1 MALPMLWCGPSSVSE
16 RRHDAHVR
24 PGGDA
29 RAIFVRLPAVRT
41 AARGA
46 VLMDINTMFGVLLTA
61 FLVIVVLCVKP
72 LGSYIADVMQLPGD
86 TQARHDRQVRP
97 NFVLRTGARFEAL
110 LYRLSGID
118 PRQEMSWT
126 RYAIA
131 LLLFNVLGAVVVYG
145 LQRLQLFFPLN
156 PQRFAAVS
164 PDSSFNT
171 AVSFI
176 TNTNWQGYS
185 GESTMGYLVQMAGLA
200 VQNFLS
206 AATGI
211 VVAIALIRG
220 FARHTVKTIGNFWG
234 DVPRATLHVL
244 LPLSAVLAL
253 VLVSQ
258 GEMQNF
264 DGYKDATTVEKITY
278 QNPKTDA
285 DGNPIKDAAGNPVTE
300 TATTQTQTLPM
311 GPIASQEAIKELGTN
326 GGGFYNAN
334 SAHPYENP
342 TPLTNLL
349 EMLAI
354 FIIPFALT
362 YTFGK
367 MVGDTRQ
374 GWVVLAAMLILFV
387 PLVMMAFHS
396 EQQGNPLIAK
406 QGIDQVAS
414 AAQPGG
420 NMEGKETR
428 FGIAASALFAA
439 VTTATSCGAVNS
451 MHDSMTP
458 LGGFV
463 PLFLIELGEVAPG
476 GVGTGMYSIL
486 IFAILGVFIAGL
498 MIGRTPEYIG
508 KKIEALEM
516 KLASIFIL
524 TTPFVVL
531 IGTAVAVVTVAGKAG
546 VANPGAHGFS
556 EILYAFSSAA
566 NNNGSAFAG
575 LSANTVF
582 YNVSTGLAMFIA
594 RFWPI
599 VAALAIAGSLAAKKR
614 VPVTEGTM
622 PTHGPLFVALL
633 VGSILLIGVLTYV
646 PALALGPVVEHFMLA
661 AAAK

>member
-1 MALPMLWCGPSSVSE
+1 MSANALFGLLLFAFLG
-16 RRHDAHVR
+16 
-24 PGGDA
+24 
-29 RAIFVRLPAVRT
+29 I
-41 AARGA
+41 A
-46 VLMDINTMFGVLLTA
+46 VLCA
-61 FLVIVVLCVKP
+61 KP
-72 LGSYIADVMQLPGD
+72 LGSYIADVMEG
-86 TQARHDRQVRP
+86 RS
-97 NFVLRTGARFEAL
+97 NFALRAGGRFEGL
-110 LYRLSGID
+110 IYRLCAVDS
-118 PRQEMSWT
+118 REEMSWKQ
-126 RYAIA
+126 YAIA
-131 LLLFNVLGAVVVYG
+131 LLLFNVLGAVTVYG
-145 LQRLQLFFPLN
+145 LQRLQLFLPLN
-156 PQRFAAVS
+156 PQKFAAVS
-164 PDSSFNT
+164 ADSSFNT
-171 AVSFI
+171 AISFI
-176 TNTNWQGYS
+176 TNTNWQGYA

-211 VVAIALIRG
+211 AVAIALTRG
-220 FARHTVKTIGNFWG
+220 FARHTVKTIGNFWV
-234 DVPRATLHVL
+234 DVTRATLYVL
-244 LPLSAVLAL
+244 LPISVVLAL

-258 GEMQNF
+258 GVIQNF
-264 DGYKDATTVEKITY
+264 NGYKDATTVEKITY

-285 DGNPIKDAAGNPVTE
+285 AGNPIKDAAGNAVTE

-342 TPLTNLL
+342 TALANLL

-374 GWVVLAAMLILFV
+374 GWVILAAILILFV
-387 PLVMMAFHS
+387 PLVLLAFHS
-396 EQQGNPLIAK
+396 EQNGSPLVAH

-414 AAQPGG
+414 AVQAGG

-439 VTTATSCGAVNS
+439 VTTATSCGAVNT
-451 MHDSMTP
+451 MHDSLMP

-476 GVGTGMYSIL
+476 GVGTGLYSIL
-486 IFAILGVFIAGL
+486 MFAILGVFIAGL

-516 KLASIFIL
+516 KLASVFIL
-524 TTPFVVL
+524 TTPFAVL
-531 IGTAVAVVTVAGKAG
+531 IGTAVAVSTVAGKAG

-556 EILYAFSSAA
+556 EILYAFSSVA
-566 NNNGSAFAG
+566 NNNGSAFGG

-622 PTHGPLFVALL
+622 PTHGPLFVVLL
-633 VGSILLIGVLTYV
+633 IGSILLIGVLTYV

-661 AAAK
+661 ADK

>member
-1 MALPMLWCGPSSVSE
+1 MI
-16 RRHDAHVR
+16 
-24 PGGDA
+24 PGIA
-29 RAIFVRLPAVRT
+29 FQLLLFV
-41 AARGA
+41 
-46 VLMDINTMFGVLLTA
+46 
-61 FLVIVVLCVKP
+61 FLGIVVLCVKP
-72 LGSYIADVMQLPGD
+72 VGSYIADVMEGR
-86 TQARHDRQVRP
+86 ASVA
-97 NFVLRTGARFEAL
+97 LRAGSRVEGF
-110 LYRLSGID
+110 LYRLCGVDS
-118 PRQEMSWT
+118 REEMSWS

-131 LLLFNVLGAVVVYG
+131 MLIFNVLGALIVYS
-145 LQRLQLFFPLN
+145 LQRLQLWLPLN
-156 PQRFAAVS
+156 PQKFAAVS

-171 AVSFI
+171 AVSFV
-176 TNTNWQGYS
+176 TNTNWQAYS

-211 VVAIALIRG
+211 VVAIAVIRG
-220 FARHTVKTIGNFWG
+220 FARHTTHTIGNFWV
-234 DVPRATLHVL
+234 DVTRATLYLL
-244 LPLSAVLAL
+244 LPLAAVLAL
-253 VLVSQ
+253 VLAGQ
-258 GEMQNF
+258 GVIQNL
-264 DGYKDATTVEKITY
+264 DAYKDATTVEKVTY
-278 QNPKTDA
+278 QNPKTDTE
-285 DGNPIKDAAGNPVTE
+285 GNPLKDAAGNAVTE

-311 GPIASQEAIKELGTN
+311 GPVASQESIKELGTN
-326 GGGFYNAN
+326 GGGFFNAN

-354 FIIPFALT
+354 FLIPFALT

-374 GWVVLAAMLILFV
+374 GWAILAAMLILFV
-387 PLVMMAFHS
+387 ALVMVAFYS
-396 EQQGNPLIAK
+396 EQHGNPLLARH
-406 QGIDQVAS
+406 GIDQLAS
-414 AAQPGG
+414 ATQPGG

-439 VTTATSCGAVNS
+439 VTTATSCGAVNT

-463 PLFLIELGEVAPG
+463 PLFLIQLSEVAPG
-476 GVGTGMYSIL
+476 GVGTGMYSVL
-486 IFAILGVFIAGL
+486 MFAILGVFIAGL

-516 KLASIFIL
+516 KLTSVFIL

-531 IGTAVAVVTVAGKAG
+531 IGTSVGVMTAAGKAG

-575 LSANTVF
+575 LAANTVF
-582 YNVSTGLAMFIA
+582 YNVATGLAMWFG

-599 VAALAIAGSLAAKKR
+599 VATLAIAGSLAAKKR
-614 VPVTEGTM
+614 VPVTDGTM

-633 VGSILLIGVLTYV
+633 IGSILLIGVLTYV

-661 AAAK
+661 AAK

>member
-1 MALPMLWCGPSSVSE
+1 MFLLMLV
-16 RRHDAHVR
+16 V
-24 PGGDA
+24 
-29 RAIFVRLPAVRT
+29 FL
-41 AARGA
+41 
-46 VLMDINTMFGVLLTA
+46 GVA
-61 FLVIVVLCVKP
+61 VLCVKP
-72 LGSYIADVMQLPGD
+72 LGSYMADVMEG
-86 TQARHDRQVRP
+86 RP
-97 NFVLRTGARFEAL
+97 NFALRAGGRFEGF

-118 PRQEMSWT
+118 SRSEMSWQQ
-126 RYAIA
+126 YAIA
-131 LLLFNVLGAVVVYG
+131 LLLFNVLGAAIVYA
-145 LQRLQLFFPLN
+145 LQRLQLHLPLN
-156 PQRFAAVS
+156 PQKFAAVT

-211 VVAIALIRG
+211 AVAIALIRG
-220 FARHTVKTIGNFWG
+220 FARHTVQTIGNFWV
-234 DVPRATLHVL
+234 DVTRSTLYVL
-244 LPLSAVLAL
+244 LPLAAVLAL
-253 VLVSQ
+253 VLASQ
-258 GEMQNF
+258 GVIQNF
-264 DGYKDATTVEKITY
+264 DSYKDATTVTKLTY
-278 QNPKTDA
+278 QSPKTDA
-285 DGNPIKDAAGNPVTE
+285 AGNPLKDAAGNAVTE
-300 TATTQTQTLPM
+300 PATTQTQTLPM
-311 GPIASQEAIKELGTN
+311 GPIASQESIKELGTN

-334 SAHPYENP
+334 SAHSYENP

-354 FIIPFALT
+354 ILIPFALT

-374 GWVVLAAMLILFV
+374 GWALLGAMLIL
-387 PLVMMAFHS
+387 LVTMILVAYYS
-396 EQQGNPLIAK
+396 EQHGNPLIAK

-414 AAQPGG
+414 ALQPGG

-428 FGIAASALFAA
+428 FGIAASSLFTAL
-439 VTTATSCGAVNS
+439 TTATSCGAVNT
-451 MHDSMTP
+451 MHDSLTP

-463 PLFLIELGEVAPG
+463 PLFLIELGELAPG
-476 GVGTGMYSIL
+476 GVGTGLYTIL

-498 MIGRTPEYIG
+498 MIGRTPEYLG
-508 KKIEALEM
+508 KKIESLEM

-531 IGTAVAVVTVAGKAG
+531 IGTAVGVAVPAGKAG

-582 YNVSTGLAMFIA
+582 YNTATGLAMYFA
-594 RFWPI
+594 RYWPI
-599 VAALAIAGSLAAKKR
+599 VAALAIAGSLASKKR
-614 VPVTEGTM
+614 IPVTEGTM
-622 PTHGPLFVALL
+622 PTHGGLFIALL
-633 VGSILLIGVLTYV
+633 IGSILLIGVLTYV
-646 PALALGPVVEHFMLA
+646 PALALGPIVEHFTLA
-661 AAAK
+661 AAK